1 MVYFCVRIILEMTI
15 ITLYLTKENH
25 TMSTIKCGNKIV
37 LLCSKALR
45 FFDERLIS
53 HGERVAYIAS
63 KLVEELGESKIIN
76 SSALYLMSI
85 FHDIGAY
92 KTEDINNLLK
102 FETANADEHSVYGYL
117 FLKYLTPITDNCEA
131 VLYHHTPIYLMSEVD
146 PIVTEYAQLIN
157 LADKID
163 VAYIKTGSF
172 ENTYSAISKSKH
184 IESKY
189 LLAFK
194 KLIDS
199 NKISD
204 KKFAEESKIWSDNMV
219 DSLELSADD
228 LIKYLKMIIYSMEFK
243 SPVTMLHSVNTTTI
257 SVFLGEKLNLSEET
271 LEKLYYGAL
280 LHDIGKIAIPEA
292 ILEFKGKLDSDKMTI
307 MRTHASYTEELL
319 DGLFDQ
325 DIIDCAV
332 NHHEKLDGSGYPKGL
347 SSEQLTVEMR
357 IVAIADITSALISRR
372 SYKGNYDWDK
382 TIEILQ
388 DMADKNQIDSE
399 IANIICENNI
409 ELQNILDVASQPV
422 EDVYNRIF
430 AEYKELLQAMK
441 DLSSKPI
448 S

>member
-1 MVYFCVRIILEMTI
+1 
-15 ITLYLTKENH
+15 
-25 TMSTIKCGNKIV
+25 MSTIKCGNKIV

-63 KLVEELGESKIIN
+63 KLVDELGESKIIN

-131 VLYHHTPIYLMSEVD
+131 VLYHHTPIYLMRDID
-146 PIVTEYAQLIN
+146 PIVTEYSQLIN

-194 KLIDS
+194 NMIDN

-204 KKFAEESKIWSDNMV
+204 KKFAEESKIWSENMV
-219 DSLELSADD
+219 ESLDLTTDD

-257 SVFLGEKLNLSEET
+257 SVFLGEKLNLPEET
-271 LEKLYYGAL
+271 LEKLYYSAL
-280 LHDIGKIAIPEA
+280 LHDVGKIAIPES
-292 ILEFKGKLDSDKMTI
+292 ILEFKGKLDTDKMTI

-319 DGLFDQ
+319 EGLFDQ
-325 DIIDCAV
+325 DIIDYAV
-332 NHHEKLDGSGYPKGL
+332 NHHEKLDGTGYPKGL
-347 SSEQLTVEMR
+347 CGDQLTVEMR
-357 IVAIADITSALISRR
+357 IVAIADITSALISKR
-372 SYKGNYDWDK
+372 SYKGNYNWEK
-382 TIEILQ
+382 TTSILK
-388 DMADKNQIDSE
+388 DMANKNQID
-399 IANIICENNI
+399 AQLVKMICENQI
-409 ELQNILDVASQPV
+409 ELQNTLDTISQPV
-422 EDVYNRIF
+422 EEVYNTIF
-430 AEYKELLQAMK
+430 AEYDRLLTEMK
-441 DLSSKPI
+441 QLKSLR
-448 S
+448 